1 MRPRKPVMNASTKPD
16 GFSIVELMFAM
27 VILSVGVLGMASLMV
42 AATRSEMRATV
53 RVELTE
59 VVQNKLEQMR
69 SAAAA
74 GTADTVELNV
84 GGTLGTPVAGW
95 VDTLTN
101 SAGRWYVRTWEV
113 SNGPA
118 GIRTVVV
125 RGEARDALVFTP
137 PVVTVTTQIRIN

>member
-1 MRPRKPVMNASTKPD
+1 
-16 GFSIVELMFAM
+16 MFAL

-59 VVQNKLEQMR
+59 AVQNKLEQLR

-84 GGTLGTPVAGW
+84 GGTLGTPVAGH
-95 VDTLTN
+95 VDTLTS
-101 SAGRWYVRTWEV
+101 SAGRWYIRTWEV

-118 GIRTVVV
+118 NTRTVIV
-125 RGEARDALVFTP
+125 RGEARDPLVFTP
-137 PVVTVTTQIRIN
+137 PVVTVATQITVN